1 MTTPRWLSDDEH
13 TAWRAYLDA
22 TRLLLTALD
31 QQLVRDAGL
40 SFTDFEVL
48 VALSEAPDQRLRM
61 SSLADAVMTTRS
73 AVTRAMAR
81 LVNAGWVERTPCA
94 DDRRGAWANLTES
107 GAAKLAA
114 AAPGHVEAVRADLV
128 DLLDPA
134 ELAALAS
141 GFAKARRRLTSR

>member
-1 MTTPRWLSDDEH
+1 MSTPRWLSDDEYA
-13 TAWRAYLDA
+13 AWRAYLDA

-40 SFTDFEVL
+40 SFTDFELL
-48 VALSEAPDQRLRM
+48 VALSEAPDRRLRM

-73 AVTRAMAR
+73 AVTRAMVR
-81 LVNAGWVERTPCA
+81 LVDAGWVKRTPCA
-94 DDRRGAWANLTES
+94 DDKRGAWANLTEA
-107 GAAKLAA
+107 GAAKLAE
-114 AAPGHVEAVRADLV
+114 AAPGHVEAVRGDLV

-141 GFAKARRRLTSR
+141 GFTKVRQRLA